1 MPSLVR
7 LDASDNQLTRITT
20 GSSDFPKLIEV
31 ALRNNRMTEAGMKG
45 LGGAPNIQTLDI
57 SSNKLKDIPL
67 TAIIHLVH
75 LQRLDIR
82 ANDIQQ
88 IPYELG
94 QLGELKAIHCEGN
107 PMRIT
112 TSMDHF
118 IESLR
123 AKYKSQKEQAAN
135 EEQDNTA
142 IRSENASKEDEKEEE
157 NGRHKLKNGRLRIN
171 VMYILLR

>member
-1 MPSLVR
+1 M
-7 LDASDNQLTRITT
+7 DASDNQLTRITT

-31 ALRNNRMTEAGMKG
+31 ALRNNRVTEAGMQG

-75 LQRLDIR
+75 LQRLDVR

-94 QLGELKAIHCEGN
+94 QLEELKTIHCEGN

-112 TSMDHF
+112 TSMAHF

-123 AKYKSQKEQAAN
+123 AKYKSQQEQAAN
-135 EEQDNTA
+135 EEEDNTA
-142 IRSENASKEDEKEEE
+142 IRNENASKEDAKEEE
-157 NGRHKLKNGRLRIN
+157 NGRHKLKKWTLAHKCN
-171 VMYILLR
+171 VHST